1 MLNHFLGLSKYETW
15 ASSLTIDSIDTVP
28 QSARATPQFQR
39 AIQVMAHI
47 QIARR
52 VWLARL
58 KNEAWR
64 VDDWFPAWPIAESRR
79 TALELDGAWG
89 SFLASLT
96 PADMDK
102 PCRYASSEGVRYE
115 SSFSEIIA
123 HVLNHSTYHRGQI
136 ARLVTEAGGRRAG
149 TDLIAMTRKQI

>member
-1 MLNHFLGLSKYETW
+1 MLNHFLGMHKYETW

-28 QSARATPQFQR
+28 QSARNSPQFLR

-64 VDDWFPAWPIAESRR
+64 VDDWFPAWPIADSRR
-79 TALELDGAWG
+79 EALELDNAWS
-89 SFLASLT
+89 SFLASLSG
-96 PADMDK
+96 ADLSMA
-102 PCRYASSEGVRYE
+102 CRYTSSEGVRYE
-115 SSFSEIIA
+115 SSISDIIA

-136 ARLVTEAGGRRAG
+136 ARLVSEAGGRRAG
-149 TDLIAMTRKQI
+149 TDLIAMTRRQL